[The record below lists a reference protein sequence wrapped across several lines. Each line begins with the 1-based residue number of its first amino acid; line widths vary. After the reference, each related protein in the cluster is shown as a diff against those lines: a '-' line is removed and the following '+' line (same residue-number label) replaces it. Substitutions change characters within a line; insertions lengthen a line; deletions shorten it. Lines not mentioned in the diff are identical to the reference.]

1 MLATPEYTATSYA
14 MVTAAKGIDPAAA
27 VGYAQSY
34 GRLVTSDATLTYA
47 KGAAGEPVGELR
59 THVRS
64 ETSPDSPM
72 IAVTGTSADR
82 GRAAD
87 IANAVTEAV
96 VVSSGHVAKDTGV
109 TLIKFSHAVP
119 PSDPVSPSAPLGTA
133 VGACSR
139 RAGRRTGP
147 ARPPAPRTP
156 GRHGAGAGPRPRWHH
171 RRTGARPMNHNR
183 HEPLS
188 VTLCRDLPDFT
199 DLAGEWDAL
208 HRRCPTAT
216 PFQSHAWLHSWW
228 LSYGVP
234 GRLRVLLAR
243 RGGRLIGAAPLMLVH
258 RPMPLLVPMGGAISD
273 FFDILVDGDDTQA
286 AVMSLERGLHRAA
299 THTVVDLR
307 EVRPDA
313 SAHLL
318 FDAWS
323 GARSS
328 RTDSTCMELPAEPI
342 DALIGRMSSSR
353 GQRARAK
360 LRRIDALGIE
370 CRTAPVHGVASAIGT
385 LLRLHELQWLGRGIN
400 PEHLR
405 PRFCAHLVR
414 STRRMVRDGEASVR
428 QFLLDGEVVAVDL
441 SYRSARLTGVTST
454 GPLPCSGRRRRMSRR
469 CCCARWPGRPRA
481 WTSGC

>member
-1 MLATPEYTATSYA
+1 
-14 MVTAAKGIDPAAA
+14 
-27 VGYAQSY
+27 
-34 GRLVTSDATLTYA
+34 
-47 KGAAGEPVGELR
+47 
-59 THVRS
+59 
-64 ETSPDSPM
+64 
-72 IAVTGTSADR
+72 
-82 GRAAD
+82 
-87 IANAVTEAV
+87 
-96 VVSSGHVAKDTGV
+96 
-109 TLIKFSHAVP
+109 
-119 PSDPVSPSAPLGTA
+119 
-133 VGACSR
+133 
-139 RAGRRTGP
+139 
-147 ARPPAPRTP
+147 
-156 GRHGAGAGPRPRWHH
+156 
-171 RRTGARPMNHNR
+171 MNHDR
-183 HEPLS
+183 HEPLT
-188 VTLCRDLPDFT
+188 VTLCRDLPDFR

-273 FFDILVDGDDTQA
+273 FFDILVDGEDTRA

-299 THTVVDLR
+299 AHTVVDLR

-318 FDAWS
+318 FDAWP

-441 SYRSARLTGVTST
+441 SYRTARLSGGYLYGAAPLLRETKTDVSTMLLREMTREAEGLDLGVLSLLR
-454 GPLPCSGRRRRMSRR
+454 GSESHKNHWSPVPVVNRRLLLARSSLEPLLRMRETQLTARDRAARTVKSRFPAARDWRGRLGGLP
-469 CCCARWPGRPRA
+469 AAGAALIGR
-481 WTSGC
+481 S